1 MYIYREN
8 HLAWAHMYSLSH
20 THMHMIGSGIYNW
33 ILGGKFA
40 SCKKR
45 NDGLR
50 RFESLLSFFFF
61 LSRAFPSLSLSLSLI
76 SILAFKD
83 EIHDL

>member
-1 MYIYREN
+1 MYIDREN

-33 ILGGKFA
+33 ILVA
-40 SCKKR
+40 SSRHAKKR

-61 LSRAFPSLSLSLSLI
+61 LSRAFSSLSLSL
-76 SILAFKD
+76 F
-83 EIHDL
+83 